1 MVIKNSISVKK
12 SGKLPELCVPA
23 SNLNVLKYAV
33 AYGADAVYIG
43 GGKYNLRTFGDN
55 FTLDELH
62 QGVEFAHS
70 HNVKVYFTLN
80 AIISENEIEDLRDYI
95 GKIKDIEFDA
105 FIISDP
111 AVMQLLK
118 QIIPAARIHISTQ
131 TSTSNSLAVNFWA
144 SRGASRINLAREV
157 TYSDLCNI
165 ITHKNPDTTEIEV
178 FVHGALCISYSGRCM
193 LSKYMSGRD
202 ANKGQCS
209 HSCRWQYFLM
219 EEKRQNMF
227 FQIDQDKRGTYIY
240 NSRDL
245 CLLPKLDLL
254 VAAGVDSLKIEGRMK
269 TESYV
274 SIVTW
279 IYRKALQYIEERKF
293 TGQKISYLMK
303 ELDKATHRNFTQGF
317 MFLDNNSNSELTE
330 NDNVGYIKNYRFVGI
345 YKDYS
350 KKYNGPIIRVKNQFK
365 SGETLDVLQPNE
377 NPKKFVV
384 KKMLLANT
392 EGEAGVANP
401 NDLVIINDIGELN
414 QYSIFRIKA

>member
-1 MVIKNSISVKK
+1 MVIKDTKK
-12 SGKLPELCVPA
+12 KIKLPELCVPA

-55 FTLDELH
+55 FTTTELK

-80 AIISENEIEDLRDYI
+80 AIISENEIEDLKDYI
-95 GKIKDIEFDA
+95 HKIKDIEFDA

-111 AVMQLLK
+111 AVLHLLK

-144 SRGASRINLAREV
+144 SQGASRINLAREV

-165 ITHKNPDTTEIEV
+165 IVHKKPATEIEV

-209 HSCRWQYFLM
+209 HSCRWYYYLM
-219 EEKRQNMF
+219 EEKRPNMF
-227 FQIDQDKRGTYIY
+227 FPIDQDKRGTYIY

-254 VAAGVDSLKIEGRMK
+254 IAAEVDSLKIEGRMK

-274 SIVTW
+274 SMTTW
-279 IYRKALQYIEERKF
+279 VYRKALGYIEEGKF

-303 ELDKATHRNFTQGF
+303 ELDKITHRNFTLGF
-317 MFLDNNSNSELTE
+317 MFLDDNKHSELTE
-330 NDNVGYIKNYRFVGI
+330 NDNVGYIKKYRFVGV
-345 YKDYS
+345 YES
-350 KKYNGPIIRVKNQFK
+350 FSEKYNGPIIRVKNQFK
-365 SGETLDVLQPNE
+365 VGETLDILQPNE
-377 NPKKFVV
+377 NPKKFIV
-384 KKMLLANT
+384 KKMILTNN
-392 EGEAGVANP
+392 EEEIEVANP
-401 NDLVIINDIGELN
+401 NDLVIICDIGKIN
-414 QYSIFRIKA
+414 QYSIYRIKT